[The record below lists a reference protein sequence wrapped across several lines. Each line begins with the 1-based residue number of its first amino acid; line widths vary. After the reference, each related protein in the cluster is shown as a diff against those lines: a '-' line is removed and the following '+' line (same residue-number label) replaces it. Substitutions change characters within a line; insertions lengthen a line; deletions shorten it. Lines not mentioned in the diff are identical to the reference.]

1 MYWGCS
7 HYCGDVRFTI
17 SPQQL
22 LSVLSTA
29 VGCFCG
35 FVLKWCHCTAPR
47 HSGGGLVKVKPVI
60 CDVTAVRRH
69 PGSHARTHNQTNQTL
84 CNHKTMTWHLSQR
97 NPPLEKRG
105 RSSDGSGSEKKW
117 VEIERERSKISNS
130 SVCLCA
136 SVIGWEEHQKKKA
149 GELQA
154 VRAEGIDWLVI
165 LKPYL
170 LHQPY
175 KQMHMSVS
183 WSPSFLFHM

>member
-47 HSGGGLVKVKPVI
+47 HLGGGLSKLSLLSVTSLQCADIQVLTHAHTTRQTRRYVTTKPWHGTCPKEIPLWRKREGAAMGAVVK
-60 CDVTAVRRH
+60 RSGFRE
-69 PGSHARTHNQTNQTL
+69 RE
-84 CNHKTMTWHLSQR
+84 R
-97 NPPLEKRG
+97 EK
-105 RSSDGSGSEKKW
+105 
-117 VEIERERSKISNS
+117 ERSKISNS
-130 SVCLCA
+130 SVCLCT
-136 SVIGWEEHQKKKA
+136 SVIGWEEHQKKA

-183 WSPSFLFHM
+183 